1 MSKNTPDLEGFGAAP
16 HERPVPRISIHAF
29 CEFPDTG
36 AALQRA
42 GADRRLSKAH
52 LTVQLG
58 GIAAAVEHYH
68 GQVTPNLLVVET
80 RLHGQ
85 AALDELDR
93 LAEVCDPTTKV
104 LVVGRTNDVELYR
117 ELMRRGASEYLVAP
131 LSPLQLIEVIS
142 GLYLDPGAT
151 PIGRVVAFVGARGG
165 VGAST
170 LAHNVGWCIAEELSV
185 NTTIVDFDLPFGTTG
200 LDFNDEAG
208 QGVAEALSAPERL
221 DDVLLDRLLIKRGEH
236 LSLFTAPAALDRD
249 YDAVPEAYEAV
260 IDAVRQT
267 TPCIVVD
274 IPHIWTPW
282 VKACLI
288 AADEIVIVATPDLA
302 SLRNAKNIMELVRQQ
317 RPNDAPP
324 RLVINQTGMA
334 KRPEIPA
341 KDFAET
347 MGVEPAA
354 ILPFDPAL
362 FGQAANNG
370 QMLLELQPKS
380 PVVRSRAQAGPH
392 LDGAQRRVGRTQC
405 HVDLLLPQE
414 QETGIRNVRQAYRK

>member
-1 MSKNTPDLEGFGAAP
+1 MSKSPQEGQAFGAAP
-16 HERPVPRISIHAF
+16 SERPVPRISIHAF

-58 GIAAAVEHYH
+58 GINAAVEFYH

-93 LAEVCDPTTKV
+93 LAEVCDATTKV
-104 LVVGRTNDVELYR
+104 VVVGRTNDVELYR
-117 ELMRRGASEYLVAP
+117 ELMRRGASEYMVAP

-142 GLYLDPGAT
+142 GLYLDPAAN
-151 PIGRVVAFVGARGG
+151 PIGRVITFVGARGG
-165 VGAST
+165 AGSST
-170 LAHNVGWCIAEELSV
+170 LAHNVGWCVAEELNI
-185 NTTIVDFDLPFGTTG
+185 NTTIVDFDLAFGTLG

-208 QGVAEALSAPERL
+208 QGVADALSAPERL

-236 LSLFTAPAALDRD
+236 LSLFTAPAALDRE
-249 YDAVPEAYEAV
+249 YDAVPEAYGAV
-260 IDAVRQT
+260 IDVMRQS
-267 TPCIVVD
+267 TPCVVID
-274 IPHIWTPW
+274 MPHAWTPW
-282 VKACLI
+282 SKACLI

-302 SLRNAKNIMELVRQQ
+302 SLRNAKNIIELVKGA
-317 RPNDAPP
+317 RPNDAAP
-324 RLVINQTGMA
+324 RLVINQAHTP

-347 MGVEPAA
+347 MGIDPVAV
-354 ILPFDPAL
+354 LPFDPAL
-362 FGQAANNG
+362 FGEAANNG
-370 QMLLELQPKS
+370 QMLIELQSKAPCS
-380 PVVRSRAQAGPH
+380 EAVRRLARTLTGRSAAAAMDKAPISIFSFLKAKKQA
-392 LDGAQRRVGRTQC
+392 
-405 HVDLLLPQE
+405 
-414 QETGIRNVRQAYRK
+414 